1 MSDALSLIDY
11 QIVSKCV
18 KHYIHCIMHA
28 MIMQSKQTRMQEI
41 PVKTDHAKVHF
52 NEQGTPVA
60 DDFDDVYFSNDS
72 GIDETMHVFMAAN
85 RLPARWLT
93 HQHSHFV
100 IAETGFGTG
109 LNCLVAMQAFAEFR
123 KNNPNH
129 PLKRLY
135 IISTEKF
142 PLQKEDLQAALAHFK
157 AVAKPADALLAQ
169 YPCALSGCH
178 RLQLNSFDTTLD
190 IWMGDIHAS
199 LPQWHAPLH
208 GLVDAWFLDGFAPS
222 KNPDM
227 WTDALFEQMA
237 RLSKKE
243 TTFATF
249 TAAGIVKRGLQDA
262 GFDIQKVK
270 GFGRKR
276 EMLAGHYA
284 GCKQQ
289 DASRF
294 PRDWPYARFE
304 AAPLTTDSHVA
315 VVGGGL
321 AGAASALAL
330 VSRGIRV
337 TLITRAGIL
346 ADGASGNPQGGFY
359 PQLHATPSPASQ
371 IQAHSFLYARRA
383 YQQLAAHYA
392 YPHQWCGVLQ
402 MDFTD
407 EVAARHQKLTDNQYW
422 PAALIQKIDAR
433 QASEIAGIPLTCG
446 GIFTAEG
453 GWLSPPDL
461 VEAMIKQAKDSTLL
475 TVLTDHAVSQIE
487 SADAVT
493 LHIEHLEAPLSFDHV
508 VLATGAD
515 SVSSLLSDVLPLRPV
530 RGQVEAMP
538 ADGTTPGKLQTVL
551 CHKGYLTPQ
560 TDGRQ
565 ALGSTYVKGDMNTE
579 VRANE
584 TQQNIETHKKALN
597 SQSWV
602 EDIQTDGVARA
613 AIRLGL
619 PDHQVV
625 CGSLPATLEQQP
637 AWRELAKGKRLSTM
651 PRPPAHRIHV
661 LTGLGSRGL
670 TTAPLMADVLASQ
683 LCHHPL
689 PLPEALLQAI
699 SPQRFIIRN
708 AIRNQNDN

>member
-1 MSDALSLIDY
+1 
-11 QIVSKCV
+11 
-18 KHYIHCIMHA
+18 MHA
-28 MIMQSKQTRMQEI
+28 MIMQLKHSPMQEI
-41 PVKTDHAKVHF
+41 VVKTDHAKVHF

-85 RLPARWLT
+85 HLPARWLT
-93 HQHSHFV
+93 HQQSHFV

-123 KNNPNH
+123 KHNPHH
-129 PLKRLY
+129 PLSRLY

-142 PLQKEDLQAALAHFK
+142 PLQKEDLQAALAHFN
-157 AVAKPADALLAQ
+157 AVSAPADALLAQ

-178 RLQLNSFDTTLD
+178 RLQLDSFDTTLD
-190 IWMGDIHAS
+190 IWMGDIHTS

-276 EMLAGHYA
+276 DMLAGHYA

-304 AAPLTTDSHVA
+304 AAPVTTNSHVA
-315 VVGGGL
+315 IVGGGL

-330 VSRGIRV
+330 VRRGIRV
-337 TLITRAGIL
+337 TLLTKADRL

-371 IQAHSFLYARRA
+371 IQAHSFLYAKRA
-383 YQQLAAHYA
+383 YQQLAAHHS

-407 EVAARHQKLTDNQYW
+407 DVAARHQKLSDNQYW
-422 PAALIQKIDAR
+422 PAALIRKVDAQ
-433 QASEIAGIPLTCG
+433 QASEIAGIMLNCG
-446 GIFTAEG
+446 GLFTAEG

-461 VEAMIKQAKDSTLL
+461 VAAMVEQAQETERL
-475 TVLTDHAVSQIE
+475 TVLTGHAVSKIE
-487 SADAVT
+487 SDNAIT
-493 LHIEHLEAPLSFDHV
+493 LHVEHLPAPLSFDHV

-515 SVSSLLSDVLPLRPV
+515 SINSLLNDLLPLRPV

-538 ADGTTPGKLQTVL
+538 ASSASLSELQTVL

-560 TDGRQ
+560 MDGRQ
-565 ALGSTYVKGDMNTE
+565 AMGSTYVKGDMSTE
-579 VRANE
+579 VRAGE
-584 TQQNIETHKKALN
+584 TQQNIETHKKALKRQN
-597 SQSWV
+597 WV

-619 PDHQVV
+619 PDHQVA
-625 CGSLPATLEQQP
+625 CGSVPTTLEQQP
-637 AWRELAKGKRLSTM
+637 AWRELAKGKRLSAM
-651 PRPPAHRIHV
+651 PRPGANRIHV

-689 PLPEALLQAI
+689 PLPETLLQAT
-699 SPQRFIIRN
+699 SPQRFIIRK
-708 AIRNQNDN
+708 AIRNQDDN